1 MLTVVECPVRTG
13 VSMNYRL
20 LPVVVLAA
28 VVGAC
33 GGKSDT
39 AAPLATPS
47 LTLNRSRIP
56 LGSPVEL
63 SFRFQVAPSARFT
76 KDYRVL
82 VHFLDADEEMMWA
95 DDHNPPVPTS
105 AWKAGQ
111 TVEYT
116 RTMFVP
122 LYPYIGEA
130 SVVVGLYLPETSER
144 VPLAGDSGGQR
155 EYRVAKVRLQPQ
167 TDNVFLAYLDGWHG
181 PETAA
186 DNQSVEWQWT
196 RKDAVLRF
204 RNPKRN
210 ALFYLEYDGQP
221 SMFDTP
227 QTVTVYLRD
236 EAVDSFQVT
245 KTEPGIRKIALK
257 AAQFGS
263 EDVAVIRVAVDKT
276 FVPALVRPGSRDN
289 RELGI
294 RVFHAFVE
302 PQ

>member
-1 MLTVVECPVRTG
+1 
-13 VSMNYRL
+13 MNYRL
-20 LPVVVLAA
+20 LPVLVLAA

-47 LTLNRSRIP
+47 LSLNRSRIP

-95 DDHNPPVPTS
+95 DDHTPPVPTS
-105 AWKAGQ
+105 AWKPGQ

-130 SVVVGLYLPETSER
+130 SVVVGLYLPGTSER
-144 VPLAGDSGGQR
+144 VPLVGDSGGQR

-221 SMFDTP
+221 SMFDSP

-245 KTEPGIRKIALK
+245 NTEPSIRKIALK

-263 EDVAVIRVAVDKT
+263 EDVAVIRVAVDRT
-276 FVPALVRPGSRDN
+276 FVPALVKPGNRDN

>member
-1 MLTVVECPVRTG
+1 MRL
-13 VSMNYRL
+13 RL
-20 LPVVVLAA
+20 LSVVLLAA
-28 VVGAC
+28 SVWAC
-33 GGKSDT
+33 GGESDT

-47 LTLNRSRIP
+47 LTLSRSRVP

-63 SFRFQVAPSARFT
+63 AYKFQVAPSAHFG

-82 VHFLDADEEMMWA
+82 VHFLDADEEMMWT
-95 DDHNPPVPTS
+95 DDHTPPVPTS
-105 AWKAGQ
+105 AWKPGQ
-111 TVEYT
+111 TVEYK

-130 SVVVGLYLPETSER
+130 TVVVGLYLPGTSER
-144 VPLAGDSGGQR
+144 VPLSGEASGQR
-155 EYRVAKVRLQPQ
+155 EYRVAKLRLQPQ

-196 RKDAVLRF
+196 RKDGVLRF
-204 RNPKRN
+204 RNPKRD

-221 SMFDTP
+221 SMFDSP
-227 QTVTVYLRD
+227 QTATVYLRD
-236 EAVDSFQVT
+236 EAVDAFQVAGPET
-245 KTEPGIRKIALK
+245 NIRRIPLK
-257 AAQFGS
+257 AAQFGT
-263 EDVAVIRVAVDKT
+263 EDVVVMRVSVDKT
-276 FVPALVRPGSRDN
+276 FVPSLAKPGSRDS